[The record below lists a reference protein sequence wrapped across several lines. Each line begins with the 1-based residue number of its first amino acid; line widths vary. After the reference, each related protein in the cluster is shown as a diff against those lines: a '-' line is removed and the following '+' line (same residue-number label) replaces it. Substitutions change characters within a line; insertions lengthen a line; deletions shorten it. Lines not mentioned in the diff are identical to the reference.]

1 MENMGF
7 GVYMTIAGMGT
18 VFLLLALLSGVLMLM
33 GRMDAQPAAAR
44 AEEEPLEEYIE
55 EDEEEVA
62 LPALSMQT
70 DGLDADTIAAIT
82 IAVLTHWEVRRKQAA
97 PAMRSYW
104 PGSQLFASR
113 WVAAGRVHQNQSW
126 RRR

>member
-7 GVYMTIAGMGT
+7 GLQITMWGMGT
-18 VFLLLALLSGVLMLM
+18 VFLLLALLSAVLMIM
-33 GRMDAQPAAAR
+33 GRLDKQPEAAKV
-44 AEEEPLEEYIE
+44 EEELFEDDLEEE
-55 EDEEEVA
+55 EIA
-62 LPALSMQT
+62 LPTLTMQT

-113 WVAAGRVHQNQSW
+113 WVAAGRVHQNQTW

>member
-7 GVYMTIAGMGT
+7 GLQITLWGMGT
-18 VFLLLALLSGVLMLM
+18 VFLLLALLSGVLMIL
-33 GRMDAQPAAAR
+33 GRLDKQAEPVR
-44 AEEEPLEEYIE
+44 VEKEELIESDVEEEEI
-55 EDEEEVA
+55 A
-62 LPALSMQT
+62 LPALTMQT

>member
-7 GVYMTIAGMGT
+7 GLQITLWGMGT
-18 VFLLLALLSGVLMLM
+18 VFLLLALLSGVLMIL
-33 GRMDAQPAAAR
+33 GRLDKQPEPAR
-44 AEEEPLEEYIE
+44 VEKEELIESDVEEEEI
-55 EDEEEVA
+55 A
-62 LPALSMQT
+62 LPALTMQT
-70 DGLDADTIAAIT
+70 DGLDADMIAAIT

>member
-7 GVYMTIAGMGT
+7 GLQITIWGMGT
-18 VFLLLALLSGVLMLM
+18 VFLLLALLSGVLMIM
-33 GRMDAQPAAAR
+33 GRMDKQPEVATV
-44 AEEEPLEEYIE
+44 EEELFE
-55 EDEEEVA
+55 EDVEEAAVA
-62 LPALSMQT
+62 LPTLTMQT

-113 WVAAGRVHQNQSW
+113 WVAAGRVHQNQTW

>member
-7 GVYMTIAGMGT
+7 GLQITLWGMGT
-18 VFLLLALLSGVLMLM
+18 VFLLLALLSGVLMIL
-33 GRMDAQPAAAR
+33 GRLDKQPEPAR
-44 AEEEPLEEYIE
+44 VEEEELIE
-55 EDEEEVA
+55 SDVEEEEIA
-62 LPALSMQT
+62 LPALTMQT